1 MKIFIPKIKINR
13 LNLKLIDD
21 IDISNKDN
29 VQFNYIYSNEGIFLA
44 DKKGVQKLIF
54 KNEIIKQS
62 KLNDLDILIDYTKV
76 EKEKDIT
83 HVPDK
88 SLTFKIV
95 QHKLMLR
102 RQSKIWLI
110 IESNNKNIF
119 DLYFETFEN
128 IDNFSIKE
136 DFTTLISNL
145 RNIIDI

>member
-1 MKIFIPKIKINR
+1 MKIFIPKINVNM
-13 LNLKLIDD
+13 LNLKLIED

-54 KNEIIKQS
+54 KNEIVKER
-62 KLNDLDILIDYTKV
+62 KLNDLDILIDYTKI
-76 EKEKDIT
+76 EKQKDIT
-83 HVPDK
+83 HIPDK
-88 SLTFKIV
+88 SITFKIV

-110 IESNNKNIF
+110 IESNNKNILDF
-119 DLYFETFEN
+119 YLETFED